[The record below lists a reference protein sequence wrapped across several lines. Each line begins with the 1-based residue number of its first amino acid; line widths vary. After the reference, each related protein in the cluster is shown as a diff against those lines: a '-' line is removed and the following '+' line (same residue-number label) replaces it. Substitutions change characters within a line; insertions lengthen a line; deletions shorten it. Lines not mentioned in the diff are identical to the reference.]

1 MGEWDSTIQEWLVD
15 EGQCFAAGMAQE
27 ADGAFYAAA
36 PTADDAG
43 WGFIYS
49 DPHEQQITKEDGDG
63 TEPVQINEA
72 AALLSVATTGS
83 APKGGL
89 WLAKVK
95 YTVTQRDMAMESGDY
110 TMKYAFGTKAK
121 GGVHIV
127 KTTNQIVCG
136 FYSEEKG
143 QNAGNSKKSSLGLRR
158 VPHEHRLLS
167 DHFTTKPAMRF
178 NIGLH

>member
-1 MGEWDSTIQEWLVD
+1 MGESWDATLQEWLID
-15 EGQCFAAGMAQE
+15 EGNCFAAGMAQE

-36 PTADDAG
+36 PVEAEAG

-49 DPHEQQITKEDGDG
+49 DPHTQQITKEDGDG

-89 WLAKVK
+89 WLAQTK

-110 TMKYAFGTKAK
+110 TMKYAFGTKPK

-143 QNAGNSKKSSLGLRR
+143 QNAGNAKKATLAFAEYLMS
-158 VPHEHRLLS
+158 
-167 DHFTTKPAMRF
+167 
-178 NIGLH
+178 IGY

>member
-1 MGEWDSTIQEWLVD
+1 MGD

-89 WLAKVK
+89 WL
-95 YTVTQRDMAMESGDY
+95 
-110 TMKYAFGTKAK
+110 TKAK

-167 DHFTTKPAMRF
+167 DHFTPKPAMRF